1 MNMKP
6 VESMIEGKENIEILT
21 DFEDRDELCQRN
33 YQEEE
38 VVKEFEL
45 IEENHGNKCACVV
58 FSIILFVSWEAAG
71 RTTALEC

>member
-6 VESMIEGKENIEILT
+6 VENMIEEKKIIEILT
-21 DFEDRDELCQRN
+21 DFEDGYKLCQRN

-45 IEENHGNKCACVV
+45 IEENHGNQCACVV

-71 RTTALEC
+71 RATAL